1 MSAGAIGSL
10 GLAQPATTA
19 ANGFGALNSDEFI
32 RVMMTELSNQDPFKP
47 QDSSALLEQ
56 MSSLRN
62 IESQLSLQEDLA
74 SLVLQNGV
82 ASAGGMIGQVVKGL
96 NTSNQPVQ
104 GLVTSLK
111 IENGKPVLQLDGG
124 ATLAADRVTEVLNLG
139 DLDVQLVQALLA
151 DLNLLQSPA
160 LIGKLVAGADAD
172 GNEIE
177 GIVASVRIEN
187 GSAILELDSGQELDM
202 SQVSRFSEP
211 N

>member
-10 GLAQPATTA
+10 GLAQTGA
-19 ANGFGALNSDEFI
+19 AGNGFGALNSDEFI